1 MTNIVITPS
10 PTLDLSD
17 SIRQLNRRLD
27 FDLRWRFLPDARDCE
42 AVTRFLARKVK
53 SPPLVALARRARTT
67 VKLLEVSR
75 HV

>member
-1 MTNIVITPS
+1 MTTIVNPS
-10 PTLDLSD
+10 LTRDLSD

-27 FDLRWRFLPDARDCE
+27 FDLYWRFLSDAKDCE
-42 AVTRFLARKVK
+42 AVTRYLARKCK
-53 SPPLVALARRARTT
+53 APALVALAKRARTT

>member
-1 MTNIVITPS
+1 MTTLVNPS
-10 PTLDLSD
+10 PTLDLAD

-53 SPPLVALARRARTT
+53 SPALVALARRARTT
-67 VKLLEVSR
+67 VRLLEVSR

>member
-1 MTNIVITPS
+1 MTTIITPS

-17 SIRQLNRRLD
+17 SIRQLHRRLD
-27 FDLRWRFLPDARDCE
+27 FDLTYRFLPDARDCL
-42 AVTRFLARKVK
+42 AIARYLARKVK
-53 SPPLVALARRARTT
+53 SPALVALAKRARTT

>member
-1 MTNIVITPS
+1 MTILVNPS

-27 FDLRWRFLPDARDCE
+27 FALAWHFDSDARE
-42 AVTRFLARKVK
+42 VGIIARYLARRVGTA
-53 SPPLVALARRARTT
+53 PLQALVRRARTT

>member
-10 PTLDLSD
+10 PTLDLND

-53 SPPLVALARRARTT
+53 SPAIVALARRARTT
-67 VKLLEVSR
+67 VRLLEVSR

>member
-1 MTNIVITPS
+1 MMPVITPS

-17 SIRQLNRRLD
+17 SIRQLHRRLD
-27 FDLRWRFLPDARDCE
+27 FDLTYRFLPDARDCL
-42 AVTRFLARKVK
+42 AIARYLARKVK
-53 SPPLVALARRARTT
+53 SPALVALAKRARIT

>member
-1 MTNIVITPS
+1 MTTLVNPS
-10 PTLDLSD
+10 PTLDLAD

-53 SPPLVALARRARTT
+53 SPALVALARRARTT

>member
-1 MTNIVITPS
+1 MTTIVNPS

-27 FDLRWRFLPDARDCE
+27 FDLTYRFLPDARDCE
-42 AVTRFLARKVK
+42 AVTRFLARKCK
-53 SPPLVALARRARTT
+53 APDLVALARRARTT
-67 VKLLEVSR
+67 VRLLEVSR

>member
-27 FDLRWRFLPDARDCE
+27 FALRWRFLPDARDCE
-42 AVTRFLARKVK
+42 AIARYLARKVK
-53 SPPLVALARRARTT
+53 SPALKVLATRARTT
-67 VKLLEVSR
+67 VRLLEVSR